1 MLLKAPSL
9 LLLALLL
16 GGCSTLGWKV
26 GDMAKIQF
34 DLNELNKDGLRGS
47 GGNMRSVSY
56 EFCIPDKIEY
66 VDQVMAIDPT
76 LVVYRDSPGKI
87 QCRTGEYLAIGD
99 TNQLD
104 YYEVLRKLA
113 ELDYVESI
121 QEATFE

>member
-1 MLLKAPSL
+1 MSLKTPTL

-26 GDMAKIQF
+26 GDMGKIQF
-34 DLNELNKDGLRGS
+34 DLNEINKEGLRGS
-47 GGNMRSVSY
+47 GDNMRAVSY
-56 EFCIPDKIEY
+56 EFCIPDKIEH

-87 QCRTGEYLAIGD
+87 RCRTDEYLAIGD
-99 TNQLD
+99 TKQLD

-113 ELDYVESI
+113 ELDYVKSI

>member
-1 MLLKAPSL
+1 MSLKTSAL

-26 GDMAKIQF
+26 GDMAKVRF
-34 DLNELNKDGLRGS
+34 DVNALDKEGLRGS
-47 GGNMRSVSY
+47 GNNVKAVSY

-76 LVVYRDSPGKI
+76 LVVYRASPGKT
-87 QCRTGEYLAIGD
+87 QCRPGEYLAVGD
-99 TNQLD
+99 THQLD

>member
-1 MLLKAPSL
+1 MSLKAPAL

-26 GDMAKIQF
+26 GDMAKIHF

-47 GGNMRSVSY
+47 GENMTAVSY
-56 EFCIPDKIEY
+56 EFCVPDKIEY
-66 VDQVMAIDPT
+66 VDQVMVIDPT

-87 QCRTGEYLAIGD
+87 QCQKGEYLAIGD

-113 ELDYVESI
+113 ELDYVKSI